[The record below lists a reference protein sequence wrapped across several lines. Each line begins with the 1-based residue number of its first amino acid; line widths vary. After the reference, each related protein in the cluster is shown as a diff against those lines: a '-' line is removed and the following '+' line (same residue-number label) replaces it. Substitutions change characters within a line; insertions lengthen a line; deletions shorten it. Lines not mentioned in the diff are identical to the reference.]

1 MDEAAR
7 ALATLKEW
15 ESFYVIVGSSGA
27 ALTGLQ
33 FVVMALIAVRKTKYP
48 SRNQRLRHSDSDSLL
63 RGTAVVGNS
72 QRTLARAVECGRRH
86 GHVWIRGRCLWSNN
100 NWAGTPADQLPAG
113 I

>member
-1 MDEAAR
+1 MGKLLRHSRLLRRRLDR
-7 ALATLKEW
+7 
-15 ESFYVIVGSSGA
+15 
-27 ALTGLQ
+27 
-33 FVVMALIAVRKTKYP
+33 IAVRGDGPHSRVRKTKYP
-48 SRNQRLRHSDSDSLL
+48 SRNQRLRHADSDSLL